1 MDYSAKL
8 ETIVFTFGQR
18 QGSKFQIP
26 ISIKKDGIVE
36 LSQEMFFGRLMLES
50 SMLNVT
56 LSPDRASVVIE
67 DDDGE

>member
-1 MDYSAKL
+1 MDYSAKI
-8 ETIVFTFGQR
+8 ETIVFTFGHV
-18 QGSKFQIP
+18 QGSKIQIP

-36 LSQEMFFGRLMLES
+36 LSQEMFFGHLMIES

-56 LSPDRASVVIE
+56 LSPNRASVVIE